1 MALLSPGAAGII
13 RPEDV
18 GDLVV
23 KPVEKE
29 SVAMQVAT
37 VVQTKSASFRI
48 PIVTADSSAA
58 WTPEGDEITATNP
71 GVDELDV
78 IPKKLA
84 ALTIVSNELANDSSP
99 EAQQVVGDSIA
110 RDIARKIDAAYFTN
124 TTVNGP
130 SGIESVAYQLVSAGS
145 AFDDLDPF
153 AEAISKAEVV
163 GAQITSWV
171 AHPTT
176 LLALSQLKKLTSG
189 SNEPLLQPDPTL
201 PTRRQILGIP
211 VHWSPAVDE
220 GAVWGI
226 SAARTYVVLRQD
238 VELVVDES
246 RYFERDSVGIRATM
260 RIGFG
265 FPHPQAVV
273 RVAAGG
279 S

>member
-1 MALLSPGAAGII
+1 MALLRSAAGGIL
-13 RPEDV
+13 RPEEV
-18 GDLVV
+18 GALVT
-23 KPVEKE
+23 KPVERE
-29 SVAMQVAT
+29 SVAMQIST
-37 VVQTKSASFRI
+37 VVETQSSSFRI
-48 PIVTADSSAA
+48 PIITADSTAD

-78 IPKKLA
+78 VPKKLA
-84 ALTIVSNELANDSSP
+84 ALTIISNELANDSSP

-110 RDIARKIDAAYFTN
+110 RDLARKIDAAYFTN

-130 SGIESVAYQLVSAGS
+130 SGLESVAYQLVTAGS
-145 AFDDLDPF
+145 VFDDLDPF
-153 AEAISKAEVV
+153 AEAVSKAEVV

-176 LLALSQLKKLTSG
+176 LLALAQLKKLTTG
-189 SNEPLLQPDPTL
+189 SNEPLLQPDPTM

-211 VHWSPAVDE
+211 VYWSPAVDE

-226 SAARTYVVLRQD
+226 PAARTFVVRRQD

-246 RYFERDSVGIRATM
+246 RYFERDSIGIRATL
-260 RIGFG
+260 RCAFG
-265 FPHPQAVV
+265 FPHPQAIV

>member
-1 MALLSPGAAGII
+1 MPLNSPGAAGII

-29 SVAMQVAT
+29 SVAMAVST
-37 VVQTKSASFRI
+37 VVHTESASFRI
-48 PIVTADSSAA
+48 PIITSDSAAA
-58 WTPEGDEITATNP
+58 WTPEGAEIEATMP

-110 RDIARKIDAAYFTN
+110 RDIARKIDAAYFTD
-124 TTVNGP
+124 TTLNGP

-145 AFDDLDPF
+145 AFTDLDPF
-153 AEAISKAEVV
+153 SEAISKAETV
-163 GAQITSWV
+163 GAQITAWV
-171 AHPTT
+171 AHPVT
-176 LLALSQLKKLTSG
+176 LLALSRLKKLTAG

-211 VHWSPAVDE
+211 VHWSQYVDE

-226 SAARTYVVLRQD
+226 TAARAFVVVRQD
-238 VELVVDES
+238 VDLVVDES
-246 RYFERDSVGIRATM
+246 RYFERDSVGIRATL
-260 RIGFG
+260 RVGFG
-265 FPHPQAVV
+265 FPHAQALV